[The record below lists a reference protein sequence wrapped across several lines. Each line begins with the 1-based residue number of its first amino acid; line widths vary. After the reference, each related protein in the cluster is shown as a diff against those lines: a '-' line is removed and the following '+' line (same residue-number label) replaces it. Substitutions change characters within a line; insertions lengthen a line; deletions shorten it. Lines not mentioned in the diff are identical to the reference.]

1 MDDKKREEQL
11 NIDEKRSDKTRGN
24 GLLIASVVLTIITM
38 ILVLVFYQSYMKSF
52 REDNNVNKYD
62 QYYVMIS
69 SDRKSEFMQNVYKG
83 AFEAGLKNGIYVDLL
98 GDDLPGEYTKY
109 DLMRIAID
117 SGVDGI
123 IIDAD
128 ESAQMTQ
135 LLAEA
140 ARENIPVVTLL
151 DDNTQGVRCSYVGIG
166 GYDIG
171 REYGVQVAD
180 IIKTLR
186 REYFMTAEDAKEEDI
201 ATIDVA
207 VLVNSF
213 EPSTGQNIIISGIR
227 ETIEQTEQ
235 TGSKANVML
244 VPVDNSNAFSVEE
257 SIRDLFING
266 DVPRIIVCLDELST
280 VCVYQAVIDYN
291 VVGEVNILGYY
302 DSDTI
307 INAINRGAVYCT
319 VSVDTAQLGEY
330 CVSALEEY
338 NDFGATSQYFT
349 ADVTLINRS
358 NVSSYIRKEE
368 QNE

>member
-1 MDDKKREEQL
+1 MEVNKQEEKL
-11 NIDEKRSDKTRGN
+11 NTATRGKKNSRRN
-24 GLLIASVVLTIITM
+24 GFLFLSLLLTAIAM
-38 ILVLVFYQSYMKSF
+38 ILLLVFYQSYMNSF
-52 REDNNVNKYD
+52 REDKVQQVYD
-62 QYYVMIS
+62 SYYVMIAP
-69 SDRKSEFMQNVYKG
+69 DRKSDFMQAVYKG
-83 AFEAGLKNGIYVDLL
+83 AFERGKKDNIYVDIL
-98 GDDLPGEYTKY
+98 GDDLPEDYTKY

-128 ESAQMTQ
+128 ESEEMTG
-135 LLAEA
+135 LLVEA
-140 ARENIPVVTLL
+140 SRANIPVVTLL
-151 DDNTQGVRCSYVGIG
+151 DDNTQATRCSFVGIG
-166 GYDIG
+166 GYDVG
-171 REYGVQVAD
+171 REYGLQVSD
-180 IIKTLR
+180 IIKALR

-235 TGSKANVML
+235 TGSKANVIL

-266 DVPRIIVCLDELST
+266 EVPRIIVCLDELST